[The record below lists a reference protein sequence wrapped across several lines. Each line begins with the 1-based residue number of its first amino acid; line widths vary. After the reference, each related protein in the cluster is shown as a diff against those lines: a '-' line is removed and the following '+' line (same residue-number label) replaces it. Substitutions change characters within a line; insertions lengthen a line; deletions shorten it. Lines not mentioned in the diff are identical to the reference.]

1 MSHPAQGWDE
11 VECAIMDMPKKGMPH
26 KPDKA
31 MMKKHAAEVAKKG
44 AEKKNSDDKK
54 KKPGKKLPPWLMYD
68 ENGKVVPKK
77 KGKK

>member
-1 MSHPAQGWDE
+1 MPDAEKGWHSL
-11 VECAIMDMPKKGMPH
+11 ECAIMKKEMPH

-44 AEKKNSDDKK
+44 VDKKSADDK